1 MDYGQVVVRN
11 DGLED
16 ASEVPVCAT
25 FDGPAGRRQVITS
38 TLALVPAEG
47 RLNAAWD
54 WAPPESGSWK
64 VGVVAGCSDA
74 AGDSSEGNLLGGT
87 SFEVLDNPSPS
98 IHWLITLGGRVPYLI
113 ILGLL
118 ATGGMA
124 GVVAAAWVRV
134 SGWNR

>member
-1 MDYGQVVVRN
+1 M
-11 DGLED
+11 
-16 ASEVPVCAT
+16 PVCAT

-74 AGDSSEGNLLGGT
+74 AGDSSE
-87 SFEVLDNPSPS
+87 DD
-98 IHWLITLGGRVPYLI
+98 
-113 ILGLL
+113 LL
-118 ATGGMA
+118 AALPLRYSRIPHRQFTGSLRSA
-124 GVVAAAWVRV
+124 GAFHI
-134 SGWNR
+134 